1 MLKYLRYL
9 PLPVTFFMF
18 LFLIGR
24 SADGQI
30 NTEKYRKYYSD
41 DVGFIFNLKT
51 TFTAKGGNTEYT
63 AYTGTGRVDYNGKT
77 FDAFLVG
84 NFEFKN
90 TAEKE
95 VENQGFL
102 HLRGITHIADRATW
116 EVFLQRQ
123 YDEFIDLNSRNLAG
137 TSFKYRV
144 VEHIAGEDSSK
155 TLDVNVSLGLMY
167 ETEEYDVDE
176 GTVNKYLWRSTNFI
190 SVDWLIKEKLNLI
203 GVVYY
208 QPAFRDFNNYRI
220 AAELGFEF
228 ALARSLY
235 FIVDFTGR
243 YNNIPV
249 TDVKKYDF
257 SIENGIRIEIR

>member
-1 MLKYLRYL
+1 MIKESRIHI
-9 PLPVTFFMF
+9 FFF
-18 LFLIGR
+18 LVVFFLIL
-24 SADGQI
+24 SPATGQI

-51 TFTAKGGNTEYT
+51 TFTAKAGNTEYT
-63 AYTGTGRVDYNGKT
+63 AYTGTGRVDYNGKK
-77 FDAFLVG
+77 FDSFIVG

-90 TAEKE
+90 TAEAK

-102 HLRGITHIADRATW
+102 HLRGITHIADRTTW

-137 TSFKYRV
+137 TGLKYRII
-144 VEHIAGEDSSK
+144 ELIAGEDSSK

-167 ETEEYDVDE
+167 EAEEYDVDE
-176 GTVNKYLWRSTNFI
+176 GTISKDLWRSTNFLSI
-190 SVDWLIKEKLNLI
+190 DWLIKEKFNLT
-203 GVVYY
+203 GVIYY
-208 QPAFRDFNNYRI
+208 QPAFKNFKNYRI
-220 AAELGFEF
+220 ASELGLEF

-235 FIVDFTGR
+235 FIVDFTWR

-249 TDVKKYDF
+249 TDVKKYDL
-257 SIENGIRIEIR
+257 SIENGIRIEIK

>member
-1 MLKYLRYL
+1 MLNHLRHL
-9 PLPVTFFMF
+9 LLPVT
-18 LFLIGR
+18 LFTLLLLIGQG
-24 SADGQI
+24 AEGQI

-51 TFTAKGGNTEYT
+51 TFTVKAGNTEYT
-63 AYTGTGRVDYNGKT
+63 AYTGTGRVDYNGKK

-90 TAEKE
+90 TADTK

-137 TSFKYRV
+137 TGLKYRV
-144 VEHIAGEDSSK
+144 IEHIAGEDSSK

-176 GTVNKYLWRSTNFI
+176 GTVSKYLWRSTNFL
-190 SVDWLIKEKLNLI
+190 SVDWLIKEKLNLT
-203 GVVYY
+203 GVIYY
-208 QPAFRDFNNYRI
+208 QPAFKNFSNYRI
-220 AAELGFEF
+220 SSELGFEF
-228 ALARSLY
+228 AIARSLY

-243 YNNIPV
+243 YNSIPV